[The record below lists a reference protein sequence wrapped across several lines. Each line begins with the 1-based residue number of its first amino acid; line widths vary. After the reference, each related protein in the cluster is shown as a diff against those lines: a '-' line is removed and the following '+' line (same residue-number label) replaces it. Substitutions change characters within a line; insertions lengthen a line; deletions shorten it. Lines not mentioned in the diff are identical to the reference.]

1 MAVLSAKK
9 SANALKN
16 IREVSDLLQVEAH
29 VIRYWEQRFPWI
41 TPVRRAGGRRYYRK
55 DDVELLQIIKIL
67 LKDEGLSIRGA
78 QKLIRETSRQNL
90 VKSWLKDTDQA
101 TFDLFDDAEDEN
113 QAILPL
119 EVDENMV
126 NLPAKQ
132 KLVLREIMDELVN
145 IHILLQNEKIS
156 LPNK

>member
-1 MAVLSAKK
+1 MAVLPANK
-9 SANALKN
+9 ADNALKN
-16 IREVSDLLQVEAH
+16 IREVCDLLQVETH

-90 VKSWLKDTDQA
+90 VQSWLKEEDNQISLGLEPEEEDT
-101 TFDLFDDAEDEN
+101 

-119 EVDENMV
+119 EVDENTI

-132 KLVLREIMDELVN
+132 KRVLREVMDELVN
-145 IHILLQNEKIS
+145 IHILLKNEKIS
-156 LPNK
+156 LP

>member
-9 SANALKN
+9 SKNALKN

-78 QKLIRETSRQNL
+78 QKMIRETSRQNL
-90 VKSWLKDTDQA
+90 VKSWLKEDEQVS
-101 TFDLFDDAEDEN
+101 FDLFDDAEDEN

-126 NLPAKQ
+126 KLPAKQ

-156 LPNK
+156 LSNK

>member
-9 SANALKN
+9 SKNALKN

-78 QKLIRETSRQNL
+78 QKMIRETSRQNL
-90 VKSWLKDTDQA
+90 VRSWLKEGEQVS
-101 TFDLFDDAEDEN
+101 FDLFDDAEDEN

-119 EVDENMV
+119 EVDENTV

-156 LPNK
+156 LSNK

>member
-78 QKLIRETSRQNL
+78 QKIIRETSRQNL
-90 VKSWLKDTDQA
+90 VKSWLKEDNQTSL
-101 TFDLFDDAEDEN
+101 DLFDDAEDAN

-119 EVDENMV
+119 EVDENTV

-132 KLVLREIMDELVN
+132 KLILREIMDELVN
-145 IHILLQNEKIS
+145 IHSLLQNEKIS
-156 LPNK
+156 LPSK